1 MSRIK
6 KLKFVFFFNS
16 IRGYKIIDHFQ
27 KKKLKIQHIFVAKK
41 FLDKKV
47 IYSLKKKKLNF
58 TIIDS
63 LKNKT
68 IIQNLAKCDFALIC
82 GFPLIFKKEMID
94 LPKKGFLNC
103 HAGLLPKYRGGSP
116 LNWQLINNEKYF
128 GISILNVKKKI
139 DSGEIVE
146 SKKFKIL
153 KKYDI
158 GDLHRISNE
167 AFPKM
172 LVNAINKILNKKKL
186 KKLNF
191 RNRKYFKQRS
201 EKDSILYF
209 GKKNFIDANCFV
221 RALQDPYPNAY
232 ILYKNRKLKIKSIK
246 LSKLYLK
253 PGEIL
258 VNNNKFFLG
267 FKDKTGQIFS
277 K

>member
-1 MSRIK
+1 MNKIK
-6 KLKFVFFFNS
+6 KSNFLFFFNS
-16 IRGYKIIDHFQ
+16 LRGYKIIEYFQ
-27 KKKLKIQHIFVAKK
+27 KKKFKIQHIFVAKK

-58 TIIDS
+58 TIIGS
-63 LKNKT
+63 LKNKK
-68 IIQNLAKCDFALIC
+68 INQNLVKCDFALIC
-82 GFPLIFKKEMID
+82 GFPLIFKKEMIN

-128 GISILNVKKKI
+128 GISILNVTKKI

-146 SKKFKIL
+146 SKKFKLL
-153 KKYDI
+153 KKHDI
-158 GDLHRISNE
+158 RDLHKISNK
-167 AFPKM
+167 AFPRM
-172 LVNAINKILNKKKL
+172 LVSAINKILNKKKL

-221 RALQDPYPNAY
+221 RALQEPYPNAF
-232 ILYKNRKLKIKSIK
+232 IFHKKRKLKIKSLKPATIF
-246 LSKLYLK
+246 LK
-253 PGEIL
+253 PGKIL
-258 VNNNKFFLG
+258 KKNNKIFIGL
-267 FKDKTGQIFS
+267 KDKTAQIIN
-277 K
+277 